1 MGELLELNTRTRTAT
16 AQIDCLATA
25 RQTKRLVDLEDVSYR
40 IGERALFERL
50 NFILGAGMRVGLVG
64 PNGSGKTTLLR
75 LLRGELAA
83 SQGEIRRAERL
94 RIVSFD
100 QVACWVPNYHCAG
113 LLLLK
118 AIRSFTG
125 IA

>member
-94 RIVSFD
+94 RLS
-100 QVACWVPNYHCAG
+100 PSTKSHAG
-113 LLLLK
+113 SR
-118 AIRSFTG
+118 IT
-125 IA
+125 IAPGSCS